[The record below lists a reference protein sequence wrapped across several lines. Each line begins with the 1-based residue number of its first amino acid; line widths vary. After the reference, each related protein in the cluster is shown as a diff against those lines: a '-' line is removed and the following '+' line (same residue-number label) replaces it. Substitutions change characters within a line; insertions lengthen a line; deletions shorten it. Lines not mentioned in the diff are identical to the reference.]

1 MKWGGRYGVLI
12 LCIQLRSNNHEIMMR
27 VQIWE
32 WRFLDNTVWNI
43 HITKGK
49 CYPSVDLQHSLLWWT
64 YHQMQR
70 QQHHKQ
76 LICSSKSSCHHY
88 KGVTFLV
95 ITKFSSEIFWN
106 REFLLGH
113 LFGSCFAVYKE
124 FCKNAILSCIQYPL
138 SSTDDG
144 CEYCTSAITTSP
156 SIGGFTCNY
165 APTNACS
172 TSDADGNC
180 CCNTVSSHIFY

>member
-1 MKWGGRYGVLI
+1 
-12 LCIQLRSNNHEIMMR
+12 
-27 VQIWE
+27 
-32 WRFLDNTVWNI
+32 
-43 HITKGK
+43 
-49 CYPSVDLQHSLLWWT
+49 
-64 YHQMQR
+64 MQR

-165 APTNACS
+165 ARPMLVPPQMQMEIAAATQS
-172 TSDADGNC
+172 PRTSSISTTMITSD
-180 CCNTVSSHIFY
+180 VRF